1 MAGNNKGKKGGAFMA
16 VEKVTASMADE
27 TTQLQNTENS
37 TYTGSLEAPS
47 EGGEYSLEIS
57 AYDDSGNVSV
67 ISSEIEV
74 SIWHTPKTDWKSTDR
89 FNFVDYNRIKN
100 NLLWLHEKVS
110 ELYRPFEIEDMGMD
124 ITDYLS
130 YWKVQYFN
138 AWEKNLDIINN
149 HMFSRDY
156 GVAQR
161 FFENGPFIQWMELN
175 RIENAILNMRD
186 ILERQEAGIRRLSFR
201 FGKFKEV
208 SI

>member
-1 MAGNNKGKKGGAFMA
+1 MA
-16 VEKVTASMADE
+16 VEKVTAGIAEE
-27 TTQLQNTENS
+27 TTQLQNTEDDIYS
-37 TYTGSLEAPS
+37 GSLEAPA
-47 EGGEYSLEIS
+47 EGGEYSLEVT

-110 ELYRPFEIEDMGMD
+110 ELYSPFEIEDMGMD

-149 HMFSRDY
+149 HMFTKDY
-156 GVAQR
+156 GTAQR
-161 FFENGPFIQWMELN
+161 FFENGPFIQWTELN
-175 RIENAILNMRD
+175 RIESAILNMRD

-201 FGKFKEV
+201 FGAFKEV
-208 SI
+208 QI